1 MPREVNRQATSM
13 RPWTQ
18 SHNGTGHGARRHVR
32 LHRPQKRL
40 VKCKEHRVELVD
52 VVAFALDKVAD
63 DHIELRRRGKAKAGT
78 FEQVIALVKREL
90 ERNGERHRRSLGGF
104 VSLVSAN
111 LAKELAR
118 QVRALVDLDVSQTAG
133 IDKRQDRLRE

>member
-13 RPWTQ
+13 RQWTQ
-18 SHNGTGHGARRHVR
+18 SHNGTGRGARRHVR

-40 VKCKEHRVELVD
+40 VKCKEHRVELID
-52 VVAFALDKVAD
+52 VVTFALDKVTD
-63 DHIELRRRGKAKAGT
+63 DHIELRRAGKAEAGT

-104 VSLVSAN
+104 VSLVDLYPWSRRI
-111 LAKELAR
+111 LLKSWRDRFAR
-118 QVRALVDLDVSQTAG
+118 L
-133 IDKRQDRLRE
+133 